1 MRVKRGITKR
11 KKHNKVLKATK
22 GYRGTYSR
30 LYRRAKEALLHAGE
44 YSNAH
49 RRARR
54 GQKRQEWIKIIS
66 AGLHDTGVSYNKFM
80 SGLQQSGIQLDR
92 KVLSEIA
99 QKAPEDFAKLVKKVS

>member
-1 MRVKRGITKR
+1 MRIKRGITKR

-44 YSNAH
+44 YSHAH

-54 GQKRQEWIKIIS
+54 GQKREEWIKIIS
-66 AGLHDTGVSYNKFM
+66 AGLHSTGISYSKFM
-80 SGLQQSGIQLDR
+80 AGLKKSGIELDR
-92 KVLSEIA
+92 KVLSEMA
-99 QKAPEDFAKLVKKVS
+99 QRAPEDFAQLVKKVS